1 MKKNTPQIFCL
12 GLVLACIWLIGCS
25 GEQSKEQNMANDPEF
40 RSSLEDIRILHET
53 DIAASKESNFEVL
66 RTLVS
71 DDAVIL
77 PAGSQVLQG
86 KSQIDDWFFQ
96 MKVAMQNF
104 EILEYSMDFQD
115 LQVQGNYAFEWGYT
129 TGAMRN
135 IQTGETQRVTYKIFR
150 VLRKENGEWKVYRSI
165 WNQ

>member
-1 MKKNTPQIFCL
+1 MNRFQLICILL
-12 GLVLACIWLIGCS
+12 GLSSLWFIGCS
-25 GEQSKEQNMANDPEF
+25 SETKEPDMKSDPEYIQA
-40 RSSLEDIRILHET
+40 LEDIRKLHET
-53 DIAASKESNFEVL
+53 DITASKESDFDVL

-71 DDAVIL
+71 DEAVIL
-77 PAGSQVLQG
+77 PVGSQVLQG
-86 KSQIDDWFFQ
+86 KSEIDEWFSQ

-115 LQVQGNYAFEWGYT
+115 LQVLGNYAFEWGYT

-150 VLRKENGEWKVYRSI
+150 VLRKENDEWKVYRSI

>member
-1 MKKNTPQIFCL
+1 MNSTQFICL
-12 GLVLACIWLIGCS
+12 LLSLSHIWFTGCT
-25 GEQSKEQNMANDPEF
+25 GEQLNVEMDPDYG
-40 RSSLEDIRILHET
+40 RTLEDIRILHET
-53 DIAASKESNFEVL
+53 DVAASKESNFEVL

-71 DDAVIL
+71 DGAVIL

-86 KSQIDDWFFQ
+86 KSQIDDWFSQ

-115 LQVQGNYAFEWGYT
+115 LQVLGNYAFEWGYT

-150 VLRKENGEWKVYRSI
+150 VLRKENDEWKVYRSI

>member
-1 MKKNTPQIFCL
+1 MNRFQLICILL
-12 GLVLACIWLIGCS
+12 GLSSLWFIGCS
-25 GEQSKEQNMANDPEF
+25 SETKEPDMKSDPEYIQA
-40 RSSLEDIRILHET
+40 LEDIRKLHET
-53 DIAASKESNFEVL
+53 DITASKESDFDVL

-71 DDAVIL
+71 DGAVIL

-86 KSQIDDWFFQ
+86 KSEIDEWFSQ

-115 LQVQGNYAFEWGYT
+115 LQVLGNYAFEWGYT

-150 VLRKENGEWKVYRSI
+150 VLRKENDEWKVYRSI